1 MADKGLIQRSTLQA
15 IANAIR
21 EKTGETAQMLPANM
35 AGLISAISGSP
46 FPSDVVTNLY
56 VGTVVPATNM
66 IYGSLE
72 INHNLGVIPD
82 AVLLFRAAASTPA
95 SGEILYITMIGNPL
109 SPKYAYSTT
118 YYTPS
123 DQYSILSTSTSYS
136 EATPSDAAT
145 VTKFASFT
153 SNRKLVA
160 GTTYIT
166 MALKFA

>member
-21 EKTGETAQMLPANM
+21 AKTGETAQMLPANM

-56 VGTVVPATNM
+56 VGTVVPTSNKWN
-66 IYGSLE
+66 GNLE

-82 AVLLFRAAASTPA
+82 LVLLFRAASNAPSNGGEILCVAQFPSTVTSKVYNGVSFYS
-95 SGEILYITMIGNPL
+95 SGEITTNGMSISPAPSNMDTVVTL
-109 SPKYAYSTT
+109 S
-118 YYTPS
+118 
-123 DQYSILSTSTSYS
+123 
-136 EATPSDAAT
+136 
-145 VTKFASFT
+145 VFT
-153 SNRKLVA
+153 SARQLIA